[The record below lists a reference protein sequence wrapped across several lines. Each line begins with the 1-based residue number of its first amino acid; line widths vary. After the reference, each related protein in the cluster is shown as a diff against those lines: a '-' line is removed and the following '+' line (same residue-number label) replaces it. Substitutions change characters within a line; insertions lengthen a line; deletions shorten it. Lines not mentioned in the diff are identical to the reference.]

1 MIFRKLSRHVLLS
14 WPFLLIFSP
23 INKFSRLWEKN
34 PRLKPES
41 SGKLQ
46 PVYHQASG
54 LSTEDPLREFKRY
67 NCLQDKIQWILEGKY
82 KALQGDRTKW
92 IKYWGVLKETMRR
105 HSIRKHRKPPDF
117 DLHFLSHL
125 KRRNTQGW
133 CMLVHIFSN
142 ALGTSHFLYSWQNV
156 LFWVAWAFYG

>member
-23 INKFSRLWEKN
+23 INKFYRLWEKN

-82 KALQGDRTKW
+82 KAIQGDRTKW
-92 IKYWGVLKETMRR
+92 GNACGTVDFIAELTMHIPPKLGAPYPVLWSVFQQIEREGESRGKCCKVRLQAENY
-105 HSIRKHRKPPDF
+105 
-117 DLHFLSHL
+117 L
-125 KRRNTQGW
+125 
-133 CMLVHIFSN
+133 
-142 ALGTSHFLYSWQNV
+142 
-156 LFWVAWAFYG
+156 